1 LDPRWEQKTEQQES
15 ALRNQGLRPGDE
27 AYDNAMQELEFQKTD
42 AYNQA
47 QYQATIGAG
56 SEASRMQGQDLT
68 AANYQNTLRQQQI
81 TEEMQRR
88 GFSLNEINAIL
99 SGQQIG
105 MPGMP
110 GFNQAGAAAGA
121 DLTGAARDTYSAE
134 MDAFSADQ
142 AMMQSVLNAGA
153 GAMSMSDIRVK
164 RCIEYVCTILGRNL
178 YRWVY
183 NWGAPGFGVLAQENP
198 DMVVG
203 SVNGILVVDYRRI

>member
-1 LDPRWEQKTEQQES
+1 M
-15 ALRNQGLRPGDE
+15 RPGDE
-27 AYDNAMQELEFQKTD
+27 AYDNAIQEQGFQETD

-56 SEASRMQGQDLT
+56 QEGGRMQGMDVASGGYNT
-68 AANYQNTLRQQQI
+68 TLRQQQI
-81 TEEMQRR
+81 TEEMSRR

-110 GFNQAGAAAGA
+110 GFNTAGVAAGA
-121 DLTGAARDTYSAE
+121 DLTGAAQDSYSAE

-142 AMMQSVLNAGA
+142 AMTQSIMNAGA
-153 GAMSMSDIRVK
+153 GAMSMSDVRLK
-164 RCIEYVCTILGRNL
+164 RCVEYVCTILGRKL
-178 YRWVY
+178 YSWVY
-183 NWGAPGFGVLAQENP
+183 VWGTKGFGVLAHENP

-203 SVNGILVVDYRRI
+203 TINGYDVVDYRRI

>member
-1 LDPRWEQKTEQQES
+1 
-15 ALRNQGLRPGDE
+15 
-27 AYDNAMQELEFQKTD
+27 
-42 AYNQA
+42 
-47 QYQATIGAG
+47 
-56 SEASRMQGQDLT
+56 MQGQDLT

-110 GFNQAGAAAGA
+110 GFNQAGVVEGA
-121 DLTGAARDTYSAE
+121 DMTGAARDTYSGQ

-142 AMMQSVLNAGA
+142 AMTQSILNAGA
-153 GAMSMSDIRVK
+153 GAMSMSDVMLK
-164 RCIEYVCTILGRNL
+164 DNIEYLGDAHGRRWYSWNWIHGGHSSMGILAHENL
-178 YRWVY
+178 
-183 NWGAPGFGVLAQENP
+183 

-203 SVNGILVVDYRRI
+203 KINGFMVVDYGRV